1 MDAATD
7 LNARRDRVIRAA
19 GCTPLTQPPA
29 VGETVLHLSLP
40 DCRLSMRSVSAV
52 RDHRPVDGTPTKNA
66 IVEFVG
72 GDWDF
77 YWNLYEGD

>member
-1 MDAATD
+1 MDAAPAM
-7 LNARRDRVIRAA
+7 NARRDRVIRAA

-52 RDHRPVDGTPTKNA
+52 RDHRPVGGTPTKNA

-72 GDWDF
+72 GDWDY